1 MKLRLQYNSIRLR
14 LKRSEVEQFARLG
27 RVEERI
33 VLGSGDDATFHYTLE
48 AASAVPSLEVVVTAR
63 SIIVRVPI
71 RDAARWASTDEVN
84 IEYRQFVGGP
94 ATLRILIEKD
104 FAGLDVTE
112 EQNADSFPNPLASRE
127 CQVQSTWEIRHDE
140 SGM

>member
-33 VLGSGDDATFHYTLE
+33 VLGSSHDANFHYTLE

-71 RDAARWASTDEVN
+71 RDAVRWASTDEVS
-84 IEYRQFVGGP
+84 IEDRLSVGGP
-94 ATLRILIEKD
+94 VTLRILIEKD
-104 FAGLDVTE
+104 FACLDGTE

-127 CQVQSTWEIRHDE
+127 CQAQSTQGIGHDE
-140 SGM
+140 YGT

>member
-33 VLGSGDDATFHYTLE
+33 VFGSSHDATFYYTLE
-48 AASAVPSLEVVVTAR
+48 AASAVPSPEVVVTAR

-71 RDAARWASTDEVN
+71 RDAVRWASTDEVN
-84 IEYRQFVGGP
+84 IEDRQSVGG

-104 FAGLDVTE
+104 FACLDGTE
-112 EQNADSFPNPLASRE
+112 EQNADTFPNPLASSE
-127 CQVQSTWEIRHDE
+127 CQVQST
-140 SGM
+140 

>member
-33 VLGSGDDATFHYTLE
+33 VLGSSHDATFHYTLE
-48 AASAVPSLEVVVTAR
+48 AASAVPSPEVVVTAR

-71 RDAARWASTDEVN
+71 RDAVRWASTDEVN
-84 IEYRQFVGGP
+84 IEDRQSVGGP

-104 FAGLDVTE
+104 FACMDGTE
-112 EQNADSFPNPLASRE
+112 EQNADSFPNP
-127 CQVQSTWEIRHDE
+127 
-140 SGM
+140 